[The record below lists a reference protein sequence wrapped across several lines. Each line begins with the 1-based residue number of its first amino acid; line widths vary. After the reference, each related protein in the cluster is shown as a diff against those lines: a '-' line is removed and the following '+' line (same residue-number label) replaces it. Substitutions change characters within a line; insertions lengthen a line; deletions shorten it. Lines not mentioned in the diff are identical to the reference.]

1 MNQQKICNSFVV
13 IGLGNSGLS
22 AALLLKKRKKQVFCW
37 DDDCLK
43 RNIATKKKTYYKT
56 AI

>member
-22 AALLLKKRKKQVFCW
+22 TALLLKKE
-37 DDDCLK
+37 
-43 RNIATKKKTYYKT
+43 KTSFLLG
-56 AI
+56 

>member
-22 AALLLKKRKKQVFCW
+22 AALLLKRGKNKFFVGMT
-37 DDDCLK
+37 
-43 RNIATKKKTYYKT
+43 IV
-56 AI
+56 